1 MNNIKGSIYIEDNV
15 PSLNLGLI
23 IIVRRDVT
31 PIIMQNRKRQ
41 RKTII
46 ALSRADL
53 LFFPINYTEQQLTTS
68 TIKTPFLHLQK
79 IDNWIRPGKTGDP
92 TFQKLTFNLI
102 KNKQIRNSK
111 IIVHHLL
118 QVLVTLQ

>member
-79 IDNWIRPGKTGDP
+79 IDN
-92 TFQKLTFNLI
+92 
-102 KNKQIRNSK
+102 
-111 IIVHHLL
+111 
-118 QVLVTLQ
+118 